1 VKQLQQIHN
10 IVNSGFKVAKI
21 ETGRYDTIINL
32 FTQYCARTEKPLYL
46 WQQGSGINRLSGKQE
61 MMGNTRLLT
70 EAIDFIE
77 AAPAFGVYILKDF
90 PEKYPVRISY
100 QLQELMSQQNI
111 SNCLIVLMG
120 PSLPLDSV
128 VGKFALTIQCEAPSP
143 AAAQVRR
150 QVNGQQVRP
159 PGRPH
164 NQAGHFD
171 PFQ

>member
-1 VKQLQQIHN
+1 MKQLQQIHN

-32 FTQYCARTEKPLYL
+32 FSQYCTQTENPLYL
-46 WQQGSGINRLSGKQE
+46 WQQGSGINRLSGKQSI
-61 MMGNTRLLT
+61 MSNTRLLT

-77 AAPAFGVYILKDF
+77 AASKFGVYILKDF

-100 QLQELMSQQNI
+100 QLQDIMSQQNI
-111 SNCLIVLMG
+111 SNCLIILMG

-128 VGKFALTIQCEAPSP
+128 VGKFALTIQCGAPTP
-143 AAAQVRR
+143 VAVGAQRR

-159 PGRPH
+159 QGRPLD
-164 NQAGHFD
+164 QARNFN
-171 PFQ
+171 PF